1 MADISSVSSSSSS
14 TSQTQIDALLSSYRA
29 TEQPKIDTLNTQ
41 KYSLQR
47 TQVFYNNLNSKL
59 NSLVSNLDKFGTYSV
74 TNNIGL
80 FTKLSTIDSQFAA
93 KTVTSSNTNIMTA
106 TATSGAFTGTASIM
120 VNRLATS
127 DVLISKQMALTDNFG
142 ISAGDKTFGIDINGT
157 VKNVTV
163 SFDGTET
170 NDQALQKITT
180 AINNTEDIGINA
192 TVVKDTTSTARL
204 SLSSK
209 STGGTNNIKF
219 TDSEGV
225 LGLLGIDSSLG
236 AGSTARTLATDNS
249 AGFIQADFNT
259 LDAKLTVNGVN
270 VYRASNA
277 ISDVITGLTLNL
289 VKPQESTDQPVV
301 LTTQVNTAAVKDLIN
316 TVLSS
321 LNDIT
326 NLISSDTSILRSE
339 STISLLRSN
348 IRSLVSTKVA
358 SITDEKSPKYLTD
371 LGITVN
377 DSGNFV
383 LSDTKKLEAYLKD
396 NPQKVADLFT
406 TSDGIISKVNGM
418 INNLQGSNGL
428 ISSRRDSLNHQIT
441 RYDKRITDT
450 QAKIDAQTEAMRKQY
465 TTLLDS
471 YYTAQSQF
479 SMMSSFLGSTSTSI
493 YGY

>member
-93 KTVTSSNTNIMTA
+93 KTVTSSNTNVMTA
-106 TATSGAFTGTASIM
+106 SATSGAFTGTASIM

-219 TDSEGV
+219 TDSEGM

-326 NLISSDTSILRSE
+326 NLISSDISILRSE

-358 SITDEKSPKYLTD
+358 SIT
-371 LGITVN
+371 
-377 DSGNFV
+377 
-383 LSDTKKLEAYLKD
+383 
-396 NPQKVADLFT
+396 
-406 TSDGIISKVNGM
+406 
-418 INNLQGSNGL
+418 
-428 ISSRRDSLNHQIT
+428 
-441 RYDKRITDT
+441 
-450 QAKIDAQTEAMRKQY
+450 
-465 TTLLDS
+465 
-471 YYTAQSQF
+471 
-479 SMMSSFLGSTSTSI
+479 
-493 YGY
+493 